1 MISISNFS
9 KRAISKLP
17 DGKQNLSLCL
27 LLIFI
32 FSNTKFKVICK
43 NAYFEYRCHIPQ
55 SPIVLASAGHLGLS
69 LTVPL
74 TLSSMFQ
81 CPRAI
86 RFRSERPM
94 GLCDYFLIFISASPS
109 DVLF

>member
-1 MISISNFS
+1 MYYIN
-9 KRAISKLP
+9 
-17 DGKQNLSLCL
+17 D
-27 LLIFI
+27 
-32 FSNTKFKVICK
+32 
-43 NAYFEYRCHIPQ
+43 RCHIPQ

-69 LTVPL
+69 LTVRL

-86 RFRSERPM
+86 LFRSERPK
-94 GLCDYFLIFISASPS
+94 GLCDYFLIFISESPS

>member
-1 MISISNFS
+1 MRHI
-9 KRAISKLP
+9 
-17 DGKQNLSLCL
+17 
-27 LLIFI
+27 
-32 FSNTKFKVICK
+32 
-43 NAYFEYRCHIPQ
+43 YRCHIPQ

-69 LTVPL
+69 LTVRL

-94 GLCDYFLIFISASPS
+94 GLCDYFLIFISASPL